1 MKKLRIFLANIGLFR
16 AGFPLVTP
24 PMGLLCLAGYLRTK
38 FDLDIRIVNQRAE
51 RYSNEELL
59 RRIIEFQPDV
69 VGFETLTPNAHLLP
83 PLTAGVRTALPKSL
97 ILLGGPHIT
106 AFGIQALED
115 SAADA
120 AVAGEGELSFE
131 QILNAFLG
139 GADFSAVP
147 GLMWRDR
154 EGQLITNPGEA
165 PVVDDLDSLPF
176 PAYDLIDV
184 RSYWRRQSMPP
195 IPRRKYISLFSSR
208 GCPYRCS
215 WCHRIFGRRFRAH
228 SAERIVDEIEQYVRT
243 YGVDDIEFL
252 DDIFNQDRKRLTR
265 FCELV
270 AQRNLRIKI
279 AFPNAIRAD
288 VLTEGDVEA
297 LRGAGTY
304 YSAFALESG
313 SPRIQEHTGK
323 RLNIPRFLQ
332 GVEMA
337 VKRGIFANGFV
348 MLGFPTETEEEMKQT
363 IDVTCGSSLH
373 TVSFFTVTPFP
384 NTPLYDFVMKTH
396 PEKLAGISY
405 ADAEYTLIPANF
417 SEVPDSVFFYYR
429 RKANRQFFLN
439 PRRIYRILRDFPQPH
454 LLPYYL
460 PTFINRI
467 TKGLL

>member
-1 MKKLRIFLANIGLFR
+1 M
-16 AGFPLVTP
+16 
-24 PMGLLCLAGYLRTK
+24 
-38 FDLDIRIVNQRAE
+38 
-51 RYSNEELL
+51 
-59 RRIIEFQPDV
+59 
-69 VGFETLTPNAHLLP
+69 
-83 PLTAGVRTALPKSL
+83 
-97 ILLGGPHIT
+97 GGPHIT

-165 PVVDDLDSLPF
+165 PVVEDLDSLPF

-195 IPRRKYISLFSSR
+195 IPRASTYRYSAAGDVPTVAVGAIGSSA
-208 GCPYRCS
+208 GG
-215 WCHRIFGRRFRAH
+215 FGAH
-228 SAERIVDEIEQYVRT
+228 SAERIVDEIEHYVRS

-279 AFPNAIRAD
+279 AFPNAIAPIFSPKATSRRC
-288 VLTEGDVEA
+288 GR
-297 LRGAGTY
+297 RGPIIRP
-304 YSAFALESG
+304 SPWNPDRRG
-313 SPRIQEHTGK
+313 SQEHTGK

-348 MLGFPTETEEEMKQT
+348 MLGFPTETEEEIKQT
-363 IDVTCGSSLH
+363 IDVACGSALH
-373 TVSFFTVTPFP
+373 TSSFFTVTPFP
-384 NTPLYDFVMKTH
+384 NTPLYDFVLKTH
-396 PEKLAGISY
+396 PEKLARVSY
-405 ADAEYTLIPANF
+405 AGTDYSLIQVNL
-417 SEVPDSVFFYYR
+417 SEVPDSVLFYYQ
-429 RKANRQFFLN
+429 RKANRRFYMS
-439 PRRIYRILRDFPQPH
+439 PRRRSCRILRDYPQPH

-460 PTFINRI
+460 PIYVSHI